1 VATSPHPHG
10 EVEFQ
15 LQRAL
20 RVTAERQGRTR
31 ERMLRVAR
39 AQLRNAASG
48 VVASALDALDV
59 HVLQGQASGARNR
72 RGDQLE
78 RMREVLDR
86 DRALAAAALPER
98 RPAPSSAPVA
108 IAAVSTPEPAAAEPA
123 AVVCD
128 EPIRTRSMA
137 KLLAAQ
143 GHLERALSIYAYLLA
158 QDGGNP
164 TLHAEVAALR
174 ASSSRPC

>member
-1 VATSPHPHG
+1 
-10 EVEFQ
+10 
-15 LQRAL
+15 
-20 RVTAERQGRTR
+20 
-31 ERMLRVAR
+31 MLRVAR

-59 HVLQGQASGARNR
+59 HVLQGQTSGSRGR
-72 RGDQLE
+72 RADQLE

-108 IAAVSTPEPAAAEPA
+108 TTTVSAPEPATAEP

-158 QDGGNP
+158 QDGSNP

-174 ASSSRPC
+174 ASASRPC